1 MSQTFHYENLIE
13 GTISQQQC
21 GFFLNSELA
30 NKKNDKGS
38 KVSFLKI
45 GSLEINHP
53 GDIAN
58 ALNDFL
64 VDIAENIK

>member
-1 MSQTFHYENLIE
+1 MKILLRVQSANNNVE
-13 GTISQQQC
+13 
-21 GFFLNSELA
+21 FFLNSELA